1 MVRKIQ
7 NTYKLYIKEAIHKL
21 SEPDMFVTDY
31 VGDVINLLINKP
43 KPYRI
48 CYWPYNDTYAIGDA
62 YKYIHGNLEQTAV
75 NDLYIDSEFEDKDI
89 LCTFIPYNTINT
101 NWEVS
106 GFVGER
112 EVRTYI
118 KSGIILTSRR
128 LQDMLPDLYNKL
140 KTKGLLTTLTED
152 SIITILKSYK
162 EELDSLQ
169 KEENA
174 QIQALKRAGFKIR
187 PTYKGY
193 CNFKNFLNM
202 QKSNRLGLTN
212 VLYFPEEREE
222 RMDFISSYG
231 NDKVPGFDSY
241 VFDDNLTMQR
251 DRYKEIKKLC
261 EENNIPYEVAFRYV

>member
-21 SEPDMFVTDY
+21 SEPDMFITDY
-31 VGDVINLLINKP
+31 VGDVVNLLINKP

-48 CYWPYNDTYAIGDA
+48 CYWSYNDTYAIGDA

-75 NDLYIDSEFEDKDI
+75 NDLYIDSKFEDKDI

-101 NWEVS
+101 DWEVS

-118 KSGIILTSRR
+118 KSGIILTSRN
-128 LQDMLPDLYNKL
+128 LQDMLPDLYDKL

-193 CNFKNFLNM
+193 CNFKNFLDM
-202 QKSNRLGLTN
+202 RESNRLGLTN

-222 RMDFISSYG
+222 RMDFITSYG
-231 NDKVPGFDSY
+231 NDRVPGFDSY
-241 VFDDNLTMQR
+241 MFNDNLTMQR

-261 EENNIPYEVAFRYV
+261 DENNIPYEIAFRYV